1 MVLLYHRDSN
11 ADFTALTG
19 SGASATVYFVGTANE
34 TQIVRVAINDDGI
47 VEADETFSLAITTIT
62 NATVDLSNFDIDDTA
77 IATITN
83 NDTIAITIS
92 KTIALESS
100 NQTVTVTLDNPVQGG
115 VTVVLDSCFT
125 CTEVT
130 LETTDFTSIAN
141 TLFIADGN
149 TTATTT
155 ITIIDDTIVEAD
167 ESITIVL
174 TNLVAPATILESNF
188 ITPTFIAGSLINASL
203 AGSFEVVNNDTTSF
217 TISSINTLED
227 SNQTVTIT
235 LDNAVADGFTLF
247 LESGFGSAIEDTD
260 YASIDSNQLFF
271 SGAANETET
280 FQLLVIN
287 DATVEDR

>member
-1 MVLLYHRDSN
+1 ML
-11 ADFTALTG
+11 G
-19 SGASATVYFVGTANE
+19 SCS
-34 TQIVRVAINDDGI
+34 
-47 VEADETFSLAITTIT
+47 
-62 NATVDLSNFDIDDTA
+62 
-77 IATITN
+77 
-83 NDTIAITIS
+83 
-92 KTIALESS
+92 
-100 NQTVTVTLDNPVQGG
+100 
-115 VTVVLDSCFT
+115 T
-125 CTEVT
+125 CTGVT

-280 FQLLVIN
+280 FQLLVIDDLIIEN
-287 DATVEDR
+287 NETLQLSIGTVLATTVDTATIIIDATTVATILNDDSVILNIADTSASEDTTNINFSVSINRAVFGGFTATFETAAMVLLYHLDLLRTLQL